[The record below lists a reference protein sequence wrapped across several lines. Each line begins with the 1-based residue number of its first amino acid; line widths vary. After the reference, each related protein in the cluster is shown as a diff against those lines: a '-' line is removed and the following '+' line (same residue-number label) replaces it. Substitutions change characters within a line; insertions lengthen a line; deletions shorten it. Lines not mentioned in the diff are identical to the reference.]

1 MTVWTKALMAP
12 FQICR
17 VVLLVNFV
25 LHSRVPAQAPAAS
38 RHAKLPILVGES

>member
-17 VVLLVNFV
+17 VVLLVISSSIPESPHR
-25 LHSRVPAQAPAAS
+25 L
-38 RHAKLPILVGES
+38 LPQVVTRSC